1 MESPMHRSWSREHL
15 IRRVDRY
22 YLLAAGAKLPEL
34 RRRYLKYARHY
45 RRLLSMP
52 PVPAVA

>member
-1 MESPMHRSWSREHL
+1 MWSREHL

-34 RRRYLKYARHY
+34 RKRYLKHARHY
-45 RRLLSMP
+45 RGLLSMTL
-52 PVPAVA
+52 VPAA

>member
-1 MESPMHRSWSREHL
+1 MHRSWSREHL